1 MERLSC
7 KGVEEEGIM
16 SACFFPKKILAD
28 RIVERLQ
35 VSCEMICWR
44 RALDDHNPKDNVTRP
59 VAKKRI
65 GGALL
70 MHAVYQI
77 HVVRTAAPI
86 CHCLTTS

>member
-1 MERLSC
+1 MLSQ
-7 KGVEEEGIM
+7 
-16 SACFFPKKILAD
+16 KKNAGPQDRGTAAGQLWDDLLAK
-28 RIVERLQ
+28 
-35 VSCEMICWR
+35 
-44 RALDDHNPKDNVTRP
+44 ALDDHNPKDNVTRP

-86 CHCLTTS
+86 CHCLTTSWFPVR